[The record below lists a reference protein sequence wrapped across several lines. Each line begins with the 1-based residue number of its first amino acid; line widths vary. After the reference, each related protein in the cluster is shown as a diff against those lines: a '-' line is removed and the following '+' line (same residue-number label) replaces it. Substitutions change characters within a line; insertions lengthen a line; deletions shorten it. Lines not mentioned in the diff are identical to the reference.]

1 MEEFWLKLNEVYPT
15 PNEDPGGTRKSSWL
29 CRKVFAQQRSGHHA
43 FAMTFGFHSWS
54 NKFEWLKFQQG
65 PYGICNGVSFL
76 YISCEPD
83 WLEDKDLLSR
93 CPLQYSYH
101 ISLVQTVQI
110 QHWIY
115 HVMQVVIWP
124 IVKIH
129 YLLQNF
135 DFLMVI
141 IAWEPFHD
149 ASCDGLRMVLLRMCH
164 GRDSGVETSF
174 LLESKVCP
182 QLARSNEVRFG
193 ARNVSHQC
201 QLKILEFIS
210 YRTSRFFFCFSSFS
224 VSTSAS

>member
-1 MEEFWLKLNEVYPT
+1 M
-15 PNEDPGGTRKSSWL
+15 
-29 CRKVFAQQRSGHHA
+29 
-43 FAMTFGFHSWS
+43 
-54 NKFEWLKFQQG
+54 
-65 PYGICNGVSFL
+65 
-76 YISCEPD
+76 
-83 WLEDKDLLSR
+83 
-93 CPLQYSYH
+93 
-101 ISLVQTVQI
+101 
-110 QHWIY
+110 
-115 HVMQVVIWP
+115 
-124 IVKIH
+124 KIH

-210 YRTSRFFFCFSSFS
+210 YRTSRFFFVFQVLVSQQVHLSLLLFWHLDFFFHGIQQFRCITKIYFEAGRGPAQHPRASCDFVKITFALAALLTGLLNFAVVPSWSRFCFFK
-224 VSTSAS
+224 TMDFFCPRGY